1 MFKTLYDTI
10 NFRAIKFF
18 RLRLLTLSNEVIVDL
33 INNFEKE
40 SKALIKHLHNLVWH
54 QRGGLTI
61 NEAFQLGFTDREI
74 ISELIS
80 DRVETTNETKLPYF

>member
-1 MFKTLYDTI
+1 
-10 NFRAIKFF
+10 
-18 RLRLLTLSNEVIVDL
+18 LTLSNEEIVEF

-54 QRGGLTI
+54 QRGGLSLD
-61 NEAFQLGFTDREI
+61 EAFMMGYSDREI
-74 ISELIS
+74 IAELIS